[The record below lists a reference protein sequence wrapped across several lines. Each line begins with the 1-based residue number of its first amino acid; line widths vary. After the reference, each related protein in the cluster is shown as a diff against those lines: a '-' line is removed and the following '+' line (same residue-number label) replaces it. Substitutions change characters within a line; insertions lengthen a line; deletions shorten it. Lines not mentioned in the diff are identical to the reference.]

1 MLDCLVIAESN
12 STIPNFQ
19 TASNVYWFLR
29 LMVSPINYAW
39 LDSPA
44 IVFCFSDS
52 VEVQFR
58 CGWNRELFISA
69 CLLKSHFF
77 RLSARLFLESF
88 QDLDFRGVSIAGL
101 IDNCVVLFVNVYA
114 LFALNLGLTL
124 KTLSKQTNTT
134 CVNLRGTFIYFI
146 LCRHAN
152 IEQIKIGRT

>member
-19 TASNVYWFLR
+19 TASNAYWFLR

-39 LDSPA
+39 LNSLA
-44 IVFCFSDS
+44 IVLCFSDS

-101 IDNCVVLFVNVYA
+101 IDNCSFICKCICT
-114 LFALNLGLTL
+114 FCFEFRTDIKNL
-124 KTLSKQTNTT
+124 KQTNKHYL
-134 CVNLRGTFIYFI
+134 CESQRNIYLFYFMQA
-146 LCRHAN
+146 CQH
-152 IEQIKIGRT
+152 